1 MIKESIHRQDIKTT
15 KIYAPTI
22 GTLEYTK
29 EILTE
34 LKKEIKS
41 NTIIVG
47 DFTTPTFSTGQI
59 IQTENKGTV
68 GITL

>member
-1 MIKESIHRQDIKTT
+1 MIKESIHQQDIKTT

-41 NTIIVG
+41 NTIVVG
-47 DFTTPTFSTGQI
+47 DFTTPTFSNGQI

-68 GITL
+68 DVTL